1 MAPLLQVKNL
11 RTEFTS
17 PLGVARAVDGVGF
30 ELDSGQTLG
39 LVGES
44 GCGKS
49 VTALSIMRLIPSPPG
64 RIVGGEVIFKGRD
77 LLKLEEEEMRTVR
90 GNQISMIFQEPMT
103 SLNPVFTVGDQIMEV
118 IRLHQGLKG
127 KEAEEKAA
135 QALHQVG
142 IPSPQRRLKSYP
154 HQMSGGMRQRVM
166 IAMAISCGPELM
178 IADEP
183 TTALDVTI
191 QAQIMELIED
201 LQKKTGLAMLLITH
215 NLGVVAETA
224 DEVAVMYLGQIV
236 ERAPVKKLF
245 AAPLHPYTQAL
256 LASLPNPEAPQ
267 AGLSTIEGT
276 VPSIFEL
283 PVGCRFKD
291 RCPQRFEACD
301 RAPDYLPQEEEHLV
315 RCHLYA

>member
-1 MAPLLQVKNL
+1 LKN
-11 RTEFTS
+11 
-17 PLGVARAVDGVGF
+17 
-30 ELDSGQTLG
+30 
-39 LVGES
+39 
-44 GCGKS
+44 
-49 VTALSIMRLIPSPPG
+49 
-64 RIVGGEVIFKGRD
+64 
-77 LLKLEEEEMRTVR
+77 
-90 GNQISMIFQEPMT
+90 
-103 SLNPVFTVGDQIMEV
+103 
-118 IRLHQGLKG
+118 
-127 KEAEEKAA
+127 
-135 QALHQVG
+135 
-142 IPSPQRRLKSYP
+142 YP

-201 LQKKTGLAMLLITH
+201 LQNRTGLAMLLITH

-224 DEVAVMYLGQIV
+224 DEVAVMYLGLIV

-245 AAPLHPYTQAL
+245 ASPQHPYTQAL
-256 LASLPNPEAPQ
+256 LASLPDPDNPQ
-267 AGLSTIEGT
+267 DGLATIKGT

-283 PVGCRFKD
+283 PQGCRFKD

-301 RAPDYLPQEEEHLV
+301 KDPEYLQTEEKHFV

>member
-1 MAPLLQVKNL
+1 MGPLLQVKDL
-11 RTEFTS
+11 KTEFTS
-17 PLGVARAVDGVGF
+17 PLGVARAVDGVSF
-30 ELDSGQTLG
+30 DLDRGRTLG

-64 RIVGGEVIFKGRD
+64 RIVGGEVLFKDRNLMD
-77 LLKLEEEEMRTVR
+77 LDEEEMRSVR

-103 SLNPVFTVGDQIMEV
+103 SLNPVFTVGDQIMEA

-127 KEAEEKAA
+127 GEAEDKAVE
-135 QALHQVG
+135 ALHAVG
-142 IPSPQRRLKSYP
+142 IPSPRQRLKNYP

-191 QAQIMELIED
+191 QAQIMELIEE
-201 LQKKTGLAMLLITH
+201 LQEKAGLAMLLITH

-224 DEVAVMYLGQIV
+224 DEVAVMYLGQIA

-245 AAPLHPYTQAL
+245 AAPLHPYTRAL
-256 LASLPNPEAPQ
+256 LASLPDPDKPQ
-267 AGLSTIEGT
+267 AGLATIKGT

-283 PVGCRFKD
+283 PRGCSFKD

-301 RAPDYLPQEEEHLV
+301 NDPEYIKTEEEHFV